1 MSKMSHWKAYSQA
14 LYDTDPMGTCCK
26 ENGCTDEYDAVAR
39 SLDALLG
46 EGVPL
51 LAALM
56 TVLVDYFS
64 EALVQ
69 GCDLAPARKAIQEMS
84 GNQ

>member
-1 MSKMSHWKAYSQA
+1 MSKMSHWKAYSCV

-26 ENGCTDEYDAVAR
+26 ENGCTDEYDGVAR
-39 SLDALLG
+39 SLDSLLC

-51 LAALM
+51 QAALT
-56 TVLVDYFS
+56 TVLEDYFG
-64 EALVQ
+64 ELLVQ
-69 GCDLAPARKAIQEMS
+69 GCDLDPARKALQDIS

>member
-26 ENGCTDEYDAVAR
+26 ENGCIDEYDGVAR
-39 SLDALLG
+39 SLDALLC
-46 EGVPL
+46 EGMPL
-51 LAALM
+51 QTALT

-64 EALVQ
+64 ESLVQ
-69 GCDLAPARKAIQEMS
+69 GCDLGPARKALQGVS